1 MNTFVSKY
9 RLFVAVFLLAVIS
22 VKAQY
27 VSTTEL
33 IVNLSEVKSITI
45 NESTFDIE
53 ILIEN
58 EEELMQ
64 GKQFTQAN
72 HIEIVS
78 TSDYE
83 IKVYATSDLQGSTYT
98 IPISTVRVI
107 PQPGQG
113 SYVGQ
118 GITFTEVTLATFEQ
132 SIIKSIS
139 GDRNR
144 SFDIIYEVS
153 GLGELPD
160 IPAEV
165 FNTTILYSIV
175 SN

>member
-1 MNTFVSKY
+1 VNTFISKY
-9 RLFVAVFLLAVIS
+9 RLFAVVFLLAVIS

-58 EEELMQ
+58 EEEMMQ

-83 IKVYATSDLQGSTYT
+83 IKVYATSDLQGPTYT

-113 SYVGQ
+113 SYIGQ

-132 SIIKSIS
+132 SIIKSIN
-139 GDRNR
+139 GDGNR